1 MKLDITVLKALADD
15 ACALLKAFANPH
27 RLMIVC
33 TLTDDEQSVG
43 ALAQMLGVRE
53 TVASQH
59 LGLLRLEGRRTA
71 DRRRLTFNH
80 NKTLGGRTMPSRPSL
95 ISALGAALL
104 LSACGESKPSPPVAH
119 TAPAAGRL
127 IVQSQTV
134 ADLKPVPA
142 TLSTRDMAE
151 ARARI
156 SGVLVSLS
164 VKEGDMV
171 RQGQVIG
178 RVKDDRLALQ
188 TSAFDAQVSAAAAEA
203 ARASADLS
211 RTRDL
216 FSHGVYAQARLD
228 QVEAQAKAA
237 HANLAA
243 ARAQRAASAE
253 LGAQGA
259 ILAPAAGRV
268 LVADVPAGSVV
279 MPGQTLAK
287 ITAGPM
293 VVRIELPEGQARA
306 LKVGD
311 VVQLAAEDL
320 RGVAAQGTIT
330 QVYPSV
336 TSGQVTAD
344 VSAPGLPQDLIGQ
357 RVRAQIK
364 VGSRPA
370 LIVPRRYLV
379 TRFGVDYARLVRV
392 DNTVSETPVQT
403 TAGPTAEMVEVLSG
417 LRAGDVLTP
426 AGKAP

>member
-1 MKLDITVLKALADD
+1 
-15 ACALLKAFANPH
+15 
-27 RLMIVC
+27 
-33 TLTDDEQSVG
+33 
-43 ALAQMLGVRE
+43 
-53 TVASQH
+53 
-59 LGLLRLEGRRTA
+59 
-71 DRRRLTFNH
+71 
-80 NKTLGGRTMPSRPSL
+80 MPSRPYL

-104 LSACGESKPSPPVAH
+104 LGACGESKPTAPVAQ

-127 IVQSQTV
+127 TVQPQMV

-142 TLSTRDMAE
+142 TLTTRDMAE

-164 VKEGDMV
+164 VKEGDLV

-188 TSAFDAQVSAAAAEA
+188 TGAFDAQASAAAAEA
-203 ARASADLS
+203 ARANAELG

-237 HANLAA
+237 NANLAA
-243 ARAQRAASAE
+243 ARAQRGASAE

-268 LVADVPAGSVV
+268 LIADVPVGSVV
-279 MPGQTLAK
+279 MPGQALAK

-311 VVQLAAEDL
+311 TVQLAAEDL
-320 RGVAAQGTIT
+320 RGVAAQGTIA
-330 QVYPSV
+330 QVYPAV
-336 TSGQVTAD
+336 TGGQVTAD

-370 LIVPRRYLV
+370 LVAPRRYIV
-379 TRFGVDYARLVRV
+379 TRFGVDYARLVRA

-403 TAGPTAEMVEVLSG
+403 TAGPTADTVEVLSG

-426 AGKAP
+426 AGTAP

>member
-1 MKLDITVLKALADD
+1 MA
-15 ACALLKAFANPH
+15 
-27 RLMIVC
+27 
-33 TLTDDEQSVG
+33 
-43 ALAQMLGVRE
+43 
-53 TVASQH
+53 
-59 LGLLRLEGRRTA
+59 
-71 DRRRLTFNH
+71 
-80 NKTLGGRTMPSRPSL
+80 SRPYL

-104 LSACGESKPSPPVAH
+104 LGACGETKPTAPA
-119 TAPAAGRL
+119 TQAAPAAGRL
-127 IVQSQTV
+127 TVRPQTV

-142 TLSTRDMAE
+142 TLTTRDMAE

-156 SGVLVSLS
+156 SGVLVSLA
-164 VKEGDMV
+164 VKEGDIV

-178 RVKDDRLALQ
+178 RVRDDRLTLQ
-188 TSAFDAQVSAAAAEA
+188 TGAFDAQATAAAAEA
-203 ARASADLS
+203 ARAQADLA

-237 HANLAA
+237 NANLAA
-243 ARAQRAASAE
+243 ARAQRGASAE

-259 ILAPAAGRV
+259 VLAPAAGRV
-268 LVADVPAGSVV
+268 LVADVPVGSVV
-279 MPGQTLAK
+279 MPGQTVAK

-320 RGVAAQGTIT
+320 RGVATQGTIT

-336 TSGQVTAD
+336 TGGQVTAD

-357 RVRAQIK
+357 RVRAQVK
-364 VGSRPA
+364 VGERQA
-370 LIVPRRYLV
+370 LIVPRRYIV
-379 TRFGVDYARLVRV
+379 TRFGIDYARLVRA

-403 TAGPTAEMVEVLSG
+403 TAGPTADTVELLSG
-417 LRAGDVLTP
+417 LRAGDVLSP
-426 AGKAP
+426 AGSGR

>member
-1 MKLDITVLKALADD
+1 
-15 ACALLKAFANPH
+15 
-27 RLMIVC
+27 
-33 TLTDDEQSVG
+33 
-43 ALAQMLGVRE
+43 
-53 TVASQH
+53 
-59 LGLLRLEGRRTA
+59 
-71 DRRRLTFNH
+71 
-80 NKTLGGRTMPSRPSL
+80 MPSRPYL
-95 ISALGAALL
+95 FSALGAALL
-104 LSACGESKPSPPVAH
+104 LGACGESKSRAPVAQS
-119 TAPAAGRL
+119 APAAGRL
-127 IVQSQTV
+127 TVQVQTV

-142 TLSTRDMAE
+142 TLTTRDMAE

-164 VKEGDMV
+164 VKEGDLV

-178 RVKDDRLALQ
+178 RVKDERLALQ
-188 TSAFDAQVSAAAAEA
+188 TGAFDAQVSAAAAEA
-203 ARASADLS
+203 ARANADLG

-237 HANLAA
+237 NANLAA
-243 ARAQRAASAE
+243 ARAQRGASAE
-253 LGAQGA
+253 FGAQGS

-268 LVADVPAGSVV
+268 LIADVPVGSVV
-279 MPGQTLAK
+279 MPGQTVAK

-320 RGVAAQGTIT
+320 RGVATQGTIT

-336 TSGQVTAD
+336 TRGQVTAD

-364 VGSRPA
+364 VGSRA
-370 LIVPRRYLV
+370 TLVVPRRYIV
-379 TRFGVDYARLVRV
+379 TRFGVDYARLVRA
-392 DNTVSETPVQT
+392 DDTISETPVQT
-403 TAGPTAEMVEVLSG
+403 TAGPTVGMVEVLSG

-426 AGKAP
+426 AGTAQ